1 MIAEHIKAAI
11 IALLAVDGGAT
22 DAERESVQLA
32 LTGRRPN
39 GAVVRIAE
47 AAKTLGVHRNT
58 IHNWIASGKLVPV
71 TGANGKNI
79 GVTEASLAAV

>member
-47 AAKTLGVHRNT
+47 AAKVLGVHRNT
-58 IHNWIASGKLVPV
+58 IYGYIKSGRLEPV
-71 TGANGKNI
+71 AGNGSKTV
-79 GVTEASLAAV
+79 GVTEASLARL